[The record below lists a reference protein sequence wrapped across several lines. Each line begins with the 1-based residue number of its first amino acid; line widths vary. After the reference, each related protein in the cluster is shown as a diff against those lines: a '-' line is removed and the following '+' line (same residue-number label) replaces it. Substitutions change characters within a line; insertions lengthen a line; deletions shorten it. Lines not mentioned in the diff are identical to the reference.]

1 MNTPAVFLAHP
12 KSMDPEKREHLKGFI
27 AQLFYGFGDTVR
39 VVTGHDDYM
48 QYGPS
53 AGSFDSWARD
63 VVDRTDMM
71 TMEPVYKAIVVTQM
85 YFGKATALIVQRA
98 FAKKRPVFVF
108 IEGNA
113 GDEML
118 FRAVDLITIDKDDYL
133 EGWTVEHLPLV
144 GT

>member
-1 MNTPAVFLAHP
+1 MTAPSVFLAHP
-12 KSMDPEKREHLKGFI
+12 KSMDPEKREHVASLVG
-27 AQLFYGFGDTVR
+27 QLFYGFGDEVR

-53 AGSFDSWARD
+53 AGSFDSWSRD

-71 TMEPVYKAIVVTQM
+71 TMQPVYKAIVVTQM

-98 FAKKRPVFVF
+98 LAKKRPVFVF
-108 IEGNA
+108 IEDDA
-113 GDEML
+113 DKDML
-118 FRAVDLITIDKDDYL
+118 FRVVDLITIDKDDFIS
-133 EGWTVEHLPLV
+133 GWTVEHLPI